1 MQVLDIKVTVA
12 EAAEDTSLVRFIG
25 EGGDEVAVT
34 IANPHEGGDTVRE
47 ELVARAKVMLL
58 HAVAA
63 QAPGGALSG
72 DAVEPALEPMDQEA
86 FGFHASEESADA
98 PAPDPHEPLSDEN
111 TGDAPGWDI
120 DRTSGRLAG

>member
-1 MQVLDIKVTVA
+1 MQVVDIKVTAAAV
-12 EAAEDTSLVRFIG
+12 AEDTSLVRFIG

-34 IANPHEGGDTVRE
+34 IANPHEGGDTISE

-63 QAPGGALSG
+63 QAPGGASSG
-72 DAVEPALEPMDQEA
+72 DVEPAVEPVDDGA
-86 FGFHASEESADA
+86 FGFHASEEALD
-98 PAPDPHEPLSDEN
+98 APDPDEPPVDEKP
-111 TGDAPGWDI
+111 GEAPGWDI